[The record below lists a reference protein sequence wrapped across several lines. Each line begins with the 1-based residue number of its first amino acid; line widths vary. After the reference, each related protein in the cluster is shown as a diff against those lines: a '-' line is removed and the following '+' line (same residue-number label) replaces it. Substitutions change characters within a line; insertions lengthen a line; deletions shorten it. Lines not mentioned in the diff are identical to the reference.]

1 MQKIDEEEI
10 HNAVAWLRDSAGLCA
25 EAKATRIYLE
35 AFSKSLKAILMSKN
49 LELPISAQE
58 REAYASQEYQDHLKA
73 VKIAIERDE
82 KNRYRRETALVKIE
96 TWRTQEANLR
106 AIKL

>member
-1 MQKIDEEEI
+1 MEKINEEEI
-10 HNAVAWLRDSAGLCA
+10 HNAVAWLKDSASQCA
-25 EAKATRIYLE
+25 EAKATRVYLE
-35 AFSKSLKAILMSKN
+35 AFTKSLKAILMSRKM
-49 LELPISAQE
+49 ELPISAQE
-58 REAYASQEYQDHLKA
+58 RDAYASKEYQDHLKA

-82 KNRYRRETALVKIE
+82 KNKYLRESAMVKIE

>member
-1 MQKIDEEEI
+1 MEKINEEEI
-10 HNAVAWLRDSAGLCA
+10 HNAVAWLKDSASQCA
-25 EAKATRIYLE
+25 ETKATRVYLE
-35 AFSKSLKAILMSKN
+35 AFTKSLKAILMSRKM
-49 LELPISAQE
+49 ELPISAQE
-58 REAYASQEYQDHLKA
+58 RDAYASKEYQDHLKA

-82 KNRYRRETALVKIE
+82 KNKYLRESAMVKIE